1 MSRHTIGDVMNHALN
16 IHEFYNELKN
26 AGFTEQQ
33 AEVIANIQS
42 KTALAA
48 IEQTK
53 HDYRLDD
60 VTTNKDLDARIK
72 ETELKIEM
80 VKADLQRDIESVRK
94 EIANTQAYLTKT
106 ILTVGVGVGLTQLVA
121 IVMLFMRLSGK
132 A

>member
-94 EIANTQAYLTKT
+94 EIANTQADLTKT

-121 IVMLFMRLSGK
+121 IVMLFLRLSGK